1 MTAPASARLTLLPNR
16 GVIAI
21 SGEDRVPYLQG
32 LVSNDVR
39 LAAPDKA
46 IYTWLMTPQ
55 GKYLFDFF
63 IYETG
68 DALLLDVEADRFDDL
83 LRKLKMYKLRAK
95 ITLENASD
103 RFVVA
108 AIYGEG
114 ADAAAGFAAGA
125 ARGQAAAL
133 AGGGVIAV
141 DPRTEKLGVR
151 ALAPRET
158 AESWFNLPAADF
170 ADYDRLRLA
179 LGVPDGARDLIPEKS
194 IALENNMDAL
204 GALSWDKGCYMGQEL
219 TARTKYR
226 GLVKKRLVTVRVEG
240 DLPPPGTPVFLGE
253 QEAGELRSGRDG
265 LALALLRIDAIEA
278 AGQPGALVAV
288 NAKLSLLRA

>member
-21 SGEDRVPYLQG
+21 GGEDRVTYLQG

-46 IYTWLMTPQ
+46 IYAWLMTPQ

-95 ITLENASD
+95 VTLENVSD
-103 RFVVA
+103 RFAVA
-108 AIYGEG
+108 AIFGEG

-141 DPRTEKLGVR
+141 DPRTEKLGLR
-151 ALAPRET
+151 ALAPRDRV
-158 AESWFNLPAADF
+158 ESLFNLPIAEF

-179 LGVPDGARDLIPEKS
+179 LGVPDGARDLIAEKS

-226 GLVKKRLVTVRVEG
+226 GLVKKRLVTLRVEG
-240 DLPPPGTPVFLGE
+240 DLPPAGTPVFLGE
-253 QEAGELRSGRDG
+253 QEAGELRSGFGG
-265 LALALLRIDAIEA
+265 LALALLRIDVMESAT
-278 AGQPGALVAV
+278 QSSVLVAV
-288 NAKLSLLRA
+288 NTKLYLT

>member
-1 MTAPASARLTLLPNR
+1 MTAPAPASFTLLPNR

-21 SGEDRVPYLQG
+21 GGEDRVTYLQG

-39 LAAPDKA
+39 LATPDKA

-68 DALLLDVEADRFDDL
+68 DALLLDVEADRIDEL

-95 ITLENASD
+95 ISLENASD
-103 RFVVA
+103 RFSVA
-108 AIYGEG
+108 AVFGDG
-114 ADAAAGFAAGA
+114 ADAAAGFVAGA

-133 AGGGVIAV
+133 TGGGVIAV
-141 DPRTEKLGVR
+141 DPRSEKLGVR

-158 AESWFNLPAADF
+158 AENLFNLPAADF

-179 LGVPDGARDLIPEKS
+179 LGVPDGARDLVAEKS

-226 GLVKKRLVTVRVEG
+226 GLVKKRLVAVRVEG
-240 DLPPPGTPVFLGE
+240 DLPPAGTPVFLGE

-265 LALALLRIDAIEA
+265 LALALLRVDSLESAEKE
-278 AGQPGALVAV
+278 GALLAV
-288 NAKLSLLRA
+288 NAKLYLS

>member
-21 SGEDRVPYLQG
+21 GGEDRATYLQG

-46 IYTWLMTPQ
+46 IYAWLMTPQ

-68 DALLLDVEADRFDDL
+68 DALLLEVEADRLDDL
-83 LRKLKMYKLRAK
+83 MRKLKMYKLRAK
-95 ITLENASD
+95 ITLENASG
-103 RFVVA
+103 RLAVA
-108 AIYGEG
+108 AIFGEG

-125 ARGQAAAL
+125 ARGQATAL
-133 AGGGVIAV
+133 AGGAVIAV

-158 AESWFNLPAADF
+158 AEKLFSLPAADF
-170 ADYDRLRLA
+170 AEYDRLRLA
-179 LGVPDGARDLIPEKS
+179 LGVADGARDLVAEKS

-226 GLVKKRLVTVRVEG
+226 GLVKKRLVAVRVEG
-240 DLPPPGTPVFLGE
+240 DLPPAGTPVFLGD

-278 AGQPGALVAV
+278 AAQSGPLVAV
-288 NAKLSLLRA
+288 NAKLYLI

>member
-1 MTAPASARLTLLPNR
+1 MTAPASARFALLPNR

-21 SGEDRVPYLQG
+21 SGEDRVTYLQG

-103 RFVVA
+103 RFAVA
-108 AIYGEG
+108 AVFGEG
-114 ADAAAGFAAGA
+114 ADAAAGLAAGA
-125 ARGQAAAL
+125 ARGSALAL

-158 AESWFNLPAADF
+158 AENLFSLPAADF
-170 ADYDRLRLA
+170 AEYDRLRLA

-226 GLVKKRLVTVRVEG
+226 GLVKKRLVAVRVEG
-240 DLPPPGTPVFLGE
+240 DSPSAGTPVFLGE

-265 LALALLRIDAIEA
+265 LALALLRVDALEA
-278 AGQPGALVAV
+278 AAETGGPFTSAE
-288 NAKLSLLRA
+288 AKLLII